1 MKQLMSVLT
10 AATIGLVG
18 CAANPQVKVEQTAPA
33 PKAQTHFETT
43 APVAKEL
50 KVPAWYI
57 QPPETTAQSIFS
69 AGEATGPNLGMTMHK
84 AMLDADAKLAFQMKS
99 MVKSMVKSFKTDNGK
114 YSAESSEL
122 LIRKITS
129 TTVIGHQQVD
139 SQVTQEGNIYRVFVL
154 MRYPL
159 GESNRLL
166 QESIATTM
174 QQQNSNRGRA
184 AMEELNDGLKGD
196 ETVPK
201 SQVKSVVVPEPTAQT
216 DEKSVKLLDVDND
229 EYKRRRDEAL
239 QKPGAVV
246 GQITLR

>member
-1 MKQLMSVLT
+1 MKYLLSIVT
-10 AATIGLVG
+10 VATIGLVG

-43 APVAKEL
+43 APQAREL
-50 KVPAWYI
+50 KVPAWYL

-69 AGEATGPNLGMTMHK
+69 AGESTGPNLGMAMHK

-99 MVKSMVKSFKTDNGK
+99 MVKSMSKSFKTDNGK
-114 YSAESSEL
+114 YGAESSEL
-122 LIRKITS
+122 LIRKITN
-129 TTVIGHQQVD
+129 TTIIGHQQVD
-139 SQVTQEGNIYRVFVL
+139 SQITQEGNIYRVFVL

-166 QESIATTM
+166 QESIATGM
-174 QQQNSNRGRA
+174 QEQNQNRGKA
-184 AMEELNDGLKGD
+184 AMEELNEGLKVD
-196 ETVPK
+196 TTPK
-201 SQVKSVVVPEPTAQT
+201 SQVKSVVVPEPQAQT
-216 DEKSVKLLDVDND
+216 DEKSVKLMDVDNE
-229 EYKRRRDEAL
+229 EYRRRRDEAL